1 MQEIWQ
7 IMQKDSDI
15 SYIDNEYGIYIAD
28 ISDIVGK
35 GVQGEAAAIY
45 SSALSTKPSSLQ
57 KLH

>member
-1 MQEIWQ
+1 
-7 IMQKDSDI
+7 MQKDSDI

-57 KLH
+57 KLQGR